1 MRRLKA
7 RLELLGVDYA
17 GRTTQAALVELLPRP
32 PDGLQLSASQAAALA
47 RLQDVGVDHFYGF
60 GALFDSV
67 ECGAIAPLRGRYLIA
82 LHRRGGRIRRRQDL
96 PAEAFWTAD
105 ELRRV
110 CARLDEK
117 GQGQCKGLLFVALS
131 YRWLARG
138 EPDPDGFHLGIVA
151 SVLDKLLDPKD
162 PDTGE
167 PEPYYSNFAAAFHL
181 AGLGEADCA
190 VFWDC
195 AR

>member
-7 RLELLGVDYA
+7 RLELLGVDCA

-117 GQGQCKGLLFVALS
+117 GYGDCKGLLFVALS

-162 PDTGE
+162 PRTGE
-167 PEPYYSNFAAAFHL
+167 PNTLYSWLADAFHR